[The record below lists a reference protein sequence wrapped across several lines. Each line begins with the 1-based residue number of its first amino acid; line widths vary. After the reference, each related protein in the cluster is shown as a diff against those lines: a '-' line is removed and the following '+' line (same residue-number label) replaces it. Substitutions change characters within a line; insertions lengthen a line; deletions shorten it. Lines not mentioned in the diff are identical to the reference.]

1 MAMESGADAQQGAET
16 AVSENE
22 NQQLTQA
29 QIATL
34 GQVLQTVRQMN
45 SGHHHFK
52 ILKHEELKHSVKI
65 LTLETEHLSLTL
77 CVLLDR

>member
-1 MAMESGADAQQGAET
+1 MTMESGADAQQGADT

-34 GQVLQTVRQMN
+34 AQVRIQSIVYYTVHQMN
-45 SGHHHFK
+45 LGNCNLSQESDIRNRTSMFY
-52 ILKHEELKHSVKI
+52 SV
-65 LTLETEHLSLTL
+65 
-77 CVLLDR
+77 CDAG

>member
-1 MAMESGADAQQGAET
+1 MTMESGADAQQGADT

-34 GQVLQTVRQMN
+34 AQVRTQLIVYYTVRQMN
-45 SGHHHFK
+45 SGHRNLSQESDIRDRTSMFY
-52 ILKHEELKHSVKI
+52 SVRDV
-65 LTLETEHLSLTL
+65 E
-77 CVLLDR
+77 